1 MITLSAAKAQLTI
14 TKSELITSGSVGVFS
29 CQFELNED
37 WDNFTPTVV
46 FRAGSETRSVLLG
59 EDNSV
64 DIPWEVL
71 AKSGLTLHIGL
82 YGTSTD
88 GKILPTIWANAGTI
102 TGGAYLG
109 DDAFP
114 PTPGAYEQIYQIA
127 KSAQEIAQSVRDD
140 AESGKFGG
148 GGEISFTAEC
158 DSPIAA
164 NTPVMLID
172 NFKVKESPGGKA
184 FHCFSKEASENGTVD
199 VIISGII
206 TVSYSGT
213 KPSVGTAVCSADGN
227 GGLKISSSGASVRIL
242 SVDADNKLIT
252 IKI

>member
-1 MITLSAAKAQLTI
+1 MITLSATKAQLTI

-88 GKILPTIWANAGTI
+88 GKILPTIWANAGII
-102 TGGAYLG
+102 TGGTYLG

-140 AESGKFGG
+140 AERCRKW
-148 GGEISFTAEC
+148 
-158 DSPIAA
+158 
-164 NTPVMLID
+164 
-172 NFKVKESPGGKA
+172 KVWW
-184 FHCFSKEASENGTVD
+184 
-199 VIISGII
+199 
-206 TVSYSGT
+206 
-213 KPSVGTAVCSADGN
+213 
-227 GGLKISSSGASVRIL
+227 RW
-242 SVDADNKLIT
+242 
-252 IKI
+252 